1 MIGGRVDRRY
11 ASALYVAA
19 SQTGNVDR
27 VAEDLSLVRRT
38 IQENQ
43 QLRNLLLE
51 RVTPDATKK
60 RVLQKLFGPHLD
72 LVTLRFLD
80 LVVDKRRESV
90 LETVEFAF
98 RKIAEEKQGV
108 QKALVTSAIPL
119 TDSDKARTVAVL
131 EKMTGKRVLLEE
143 KIDPSIIGGL
153 VVRVGDRV
161 FDGSLKGSL
170 EQLGRSL
177 AGSVS

>member
-11 ASALYVAA
+11 ASALHVAA
-19 SQTGNVDR
+19 SRADVVER
-27 VAEDLSLVRRT
+27 VAEDLSLIRRT
-38 IQENQ
+38 IQENE

-72 LVTLRFLD
+72 MVTLRFLD
-80 LVVDKRRESV
+80 LVVDKRRENI

-108 QKALVTSAIPL
+108 QKAQVTSAVPL
-119 TDSDKARTVAVL
+119 SDSDRARTVSVL
-131 EKMTGKRVLLEE
+131 EKLTGRKVLLEE
-143 KIDPSIIGGL
+143 TIDPAIIGGL

-161 FDGSLKGSL
+161 YDGSLKGSL
-170 EQLGRSL
+170 QQLRRSL
-177 AGSVS
+177 AGNLS